1 MTIMHDPW
9 FQRTTN
15 SYVFLISNCH
25 LPQPS
30 QTVSPPGSLWFAQPG
45 RGSLKVFQAFQAT
58 FHFRTF
64 YPGDTADGAGDT
76 PQICWYATPWFCILL
91 WVYANYPL
99 GKAPR
104 PLAPTEA
111 AAQQWCWPQGH
122 GPRSGRQF
130 KLTCCCVTRHV
141 NTNSTWSDSI
151 SLPPDM
157 LQETRAGA
165 DTKTYGKLNPK
176 GCRTKQKPFHDSENP
191 CARLRKEASLL
202 SARKIPTKAGTRQT
216 LGTLRL
222 VCVPPAGQG
231 TNSEA
236 LTDQRPPATMGPIA
250 LSFRFLSSPPKQWPA
265 WTVSSSTNENKH
277 EFISYID
284 NLPFP
289 HTLGKRRFYP
299 CSWRLKKTFKKNPI
313 KSIKI
318 QSDKN
323 KDKNGEK
330 KAATLNNE
338 LGNVPRNE

>member
-191 CARLRKEASLL
+191 CARLRKHASLSFL
-202 SARKIPTKAGTRQT
+202 QLQKRRISLPSFCQEDPNKSRDTADFGDPPPRVCASSWARYQ
-216 LGTLRL
+216 LRGPDRPA
-222 VCVPPAGQG
+222 PPCY
-231 TNSEA
+231 N
-236 LTDQRPPATMGPIA
+236 GPNCPF
-250 LSFRFLSSPPKQWPA
+250 LSFPAPQSSG
-265 WTVSSSTNENKH
+265 
-277 EFISYID
+277 
-284 NLPFP
+284 LP
-289 HTLGKRRFYP
+289 G
-299 CSWRLKKTFKKNPI
+299 
-313 KSIKI
+313 
-318 QSDKN
+318 Q
-323 KDKNGEK
+323 
-330 KAATLNNE
+330 
-338 LGNVPRNE
+338 